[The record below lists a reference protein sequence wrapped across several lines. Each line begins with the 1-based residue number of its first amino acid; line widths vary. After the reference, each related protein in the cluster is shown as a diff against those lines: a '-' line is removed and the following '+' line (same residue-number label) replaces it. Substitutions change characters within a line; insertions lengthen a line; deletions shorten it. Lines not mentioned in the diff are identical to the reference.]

1 MIPINET
8 IRVNSSTVI
17 GTSLPE
23 FNKGGRY
30 NVLTSLMPYTA
41 HRKDSRHRIVTNAEI
56 SPCTYYLDGEIES
69 SQKGP
74 VSYWDNSAH
83 SSIEIISIS
92 FILKLE
98 KGSPVTA
105 ALSSLLK

>member
-1 MIPINET
+1 M
-8 IRVNSSTVI
+8 VI
-17 GTSLPE
+17 GYLLTGNSIRE
-23 FNKGGRY
+23 ARY

-105 ALSSLLK
+105 PFPVSYDDR